1 MAVQPTDQ
9 TEQLTRFARKA
20 QLRPLLREVLA
31 LLGEDPDREGLR
43 DTPDRWAEALLTYT
57 SGMEEDAARHLQVTF
72 RLDEDEHLET
82 TDEMVIVRNIQ
93 FASTCEHHIAPFN
106 GVAHIAYIP
115 DPESGKVAG
124 LSKLARVVE
133 VFARRLQLQER
144 MTHQIANAIDEHL
157 RPLGVMVTAQAVHSC
172 MVQRGVEQHNSTT
185 LTVARRGAFLSDP
198 HFEAR
203 FHDYLRMPLSGPG
216 LGYPG

>member
-9 TEQLTRFARKA
+9 AEQFARIARRA

-57 SGMEEDAARHLQVTF
+57 SGNEDDAARHLQVTF
-72 RLDEDEHLET
+72 RLGEDEQLET

-93 FASTCEHHIAPFN
+93 FASTCEHHIAPFS

-133 VFARRLQLQER
+133 VFARRLQIQER

-157 RPLGVMVTAQAVHSC
+157 RPLGVLVTAQAIHSC
-172 MVQRGVEQHNSTT
+172 MVQRGVEQHLSTT
-185 LTVARRGAFLSDP
+185 LTVARRGVFLSDP
-198 HFEAR
+198 HYEAR
-203 FHDYLRMPLSGPG
+203 FHDYLRMPLGGVG
-216 LGYPG
+216 LG